1 MPTVSSGTAVGPTI
15 SVVIPSYNCA
25 PYLRETI
32 ESVLGQT
39 YAPIEVLIVDDGSTD
54 GSLEIAR
61 GFDLPVRVITQ
72 TNSGVSVARNRG
84 IDEAQ
89 GEWIAFVDAD
99 DLWEPTKL
107 ERQIE
112 SLAEEANDDVVCLYT
127 DFYRFGG
134 PVGHRVELRPDC
146 PSAPDRRVQ
155 MLITYTVLPSTAV
168 VRASAL
174 DDGLRFPAGITD
186 SEDMIFLLDLRE
198 LGRFVRT
205 ADPLV
210 GYRIHQTSAVRR
222 AGHELRSVQT
232 RIDYLNEHIDRYSEA
247 DQMAVRW
254 ELGKAL
260 QRGHGQALWI
270 DRDPR
275 MVRAYRRLY
284 AEVRPPHQPVPKHF
298 SRRLFPRW
306 MYLIRDALSSGT
318 EQ

>member
-1 MPTVSSGTAVGPTI
+1 MSSVGTQSAGWPTI

-25 PYLRETI
+25 PFLRETV
-32 ESVLGQT
+32 ESVLSQT
-39 YAPIEVLIVDDGSTD
+39 YPPIEILIVDDGSTD
-54 GSLEIAR
+54 GSSDIACEF
-61 GFDLPVRVITQ
+61 GDPVRVITQ
-72 TNSGVSVARNRG
+72 PNSGVSVARNRG

-107 ERQIE
+107 ERQME
-112 SLAEEANDDVVCLYT
+112 TLATEGADDAVCLYT

-134 PVGHRVELRPDC
+134 PVGYRVEVRPDC
-146 PSAPDRRVQ
+146 PSEPDRRVQ

-198 LGRFVRT
+198 LGSFVRT

-210 GYRIHQTSAVRR
+210 GYRIHEMSAVRR
-222 AGHELRSVQT
+222 AGHELRSVRT
-232 RIDYLNEHIDRYSEA
+232 RMDYLSKHADRYSEA

-260 QRGHGQALWI
+260 QRGHEQSLWI
-270 DRDPR
+270 DRNPR
-275 MVRAYRRLY
+275 LVRAYRRLY
-284 AEVRPPHQPVPKHF
+284 AEVRPPHQPVP
-298 SRRLFPRW
+298 
-306 MYLIRDALSSGT
+306 
-318 EQ
+318 